1 MEMNLLLDMNLIK
14 AFDMDLKLMLKRND
28 ILVSQVRLMQFIVGL
43 IISFEVKSLHR
54 CKISHLNS
62 NLT

>member
-1 MEMNLLLDMNLIK
+1 MDMNLLLDMNLIK

-54 CKISHLNS
+54 C
-62 NLT
+62 

>member
-28 ILVSQVRLMQFIVGL
+28 ILVSQVRLMYVVVHSWINHQF
-43 IISFEVKSLHR
+43 
-54 CKISHLNS
+54 
-62 NLT
+62 